1 MQITK
6 LLTDIA
12 RFFTFKTSVKP
23 ASQDEYQAFIKNL
36 HAVVNCL
43 VDGLWQPNTEYAVN
57 HILRTPNMPRG
68 YIAKVVQAGVSD
80 ANEPDWGDGKANV
93 TDGTVQWKLIK
104 EVPTVNGT
112 EADTEGNFTI
122 SPLIAYPVG
131 SIYMSTV
138 STSPETLFGGKWE
151 KMPAGR
157 VLLAQGTSEWGTTY
171 AAGSTGGEATHQLTV
186 GELPSHNH
194 SASSANAGGHAHDI
208 SSTYCVLTTASGG
221 AIGHGSGNTRNT
233 KTGSDVINSNGS
245 HSHTVTVGNTGSG
258 QAHNNM
264 VPYITVYC
272 WKRVS

>member
-43 VDGLWQPNTEYAVN
+43 VDGLWQPNTEYALN

-157 VLLAQGTSEWGTTY
+157 VLLPEGTSEWGTTY
-171 AAGSTGGEATHQLTV
+171 AAGSTGGEATHKLTV

-221 AIGHGSGNTRNT
+221 VIGHGSGNTRNT
-233 KTGSDVINSNGS
+233 KTGSGVINSNGS